1 VPPSDLKNKHSTHTP
16 ELHSAQAK
24 PKRQSFPNLGSAE
37 IVGDSRPGGRVWEGR
52 WKPFA
57 RCRESCLPGT
67 VPVVERLSEL
77 ANEKNPVDTKNP
89 VWTSKSESAKKR
101 ASERTFAQKP
111 PITFPYRGL
120 YQGPENLPTLLVVPK
135 GTESPKTVCRSHSNP
150 FLQSKVPQTVFWV
163 PKNGIFHKSLLRC
176 GTSAVV

>member
-1 VPPSDLKNKHSTHTP
+1 MGRPLEAVCALPRELPPRYCTCC
-16 ELHSAQAK
+16 
-24 PKRQSFPNLGSAE
+24 GE
-37 IVGDSRPGGRVWEGR
+37 IVRAS
-52 WKPFA
+52 
-57 RCRESCLPGT
+57 
-67 VPVVERLSEL
+67 ERL
-77 ANEKNPVDTKNP
+77 NTVDTKNP

-101 ASERTFAQKP
+101 ASERTFAQKTL
-111 PITFPYRGL
+111 ITFPYRGL